1 MLTRVGRRRALDRA
15 MDEALK
21 KPTKRRF
28 RKADGIV
35 SFAFDVL
42 FGSTV

>member
-1 MLTRVGRRRALDRA
+1 

-21 KPTKRRF
+21 KPTKRRA

-35 SFAFDVL
+35 CIIHSKIHIDRWAL
-42 FGSTV
+42 TIILGPCRYG